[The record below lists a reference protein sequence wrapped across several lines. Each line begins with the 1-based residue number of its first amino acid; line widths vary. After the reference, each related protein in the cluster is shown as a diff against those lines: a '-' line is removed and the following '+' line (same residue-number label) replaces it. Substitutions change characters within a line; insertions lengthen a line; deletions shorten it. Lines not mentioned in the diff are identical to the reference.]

1 MSGVLTVAL
10 SLRASNVYAQTSIWT
25 GLNVRISLVL
35 PDWDCFEE
43 IRTEKAG
50 LRGEINHTLDAY
62 NGTVAIKEEGRRKKE
77 DCQGWGRQLGGC
89 EGWESRANDLS

>member
-10 SLRASNVYAQTSIWT
+10 SLRASNVYAQTSNWT

-77 DCQGWGRQLGGC
+77 EGGLSRVGTTTRGRRRVGV
-89 EGWESRANDLS
+89 SRE

>member
-10 SLRASNVYAQTSIWT
+10 SLRASNVYAQTSNWT
-25 GLNVRISLVL
+25 GLNVRISLIL

-62 NGTVAIKEEGRRKKE
+62 NGTVAMKEEGGLSRVGTTTRGLRRV
-77 DCQGWGRQLGGC
+77 GV
-89 EGWESRANDLS
+89 SRE

>member
-10 SLRASNVYAQTSIWT
+10 SLRASNVYAQTSNWT

-62 NGTVAIKEEGRRKKE
+62 SGTEAMKEEGGLSRVGTTTRGLRRV
-77 DCQGWGRQLGGC
+77 GV
-89 EGWESRANDLS
+89 SRE

>member
-62 NGTVAIKEEGRRKKE
+62 NGTVAMKEEGGLSRVGTTTRGLRRV
-77 DCQGWGRQLGGC
+77 GF
-89 EGWESRANDLS
+89 SRKGTAPT